1 MCRQR
6 SPLPENHPEFGLFA
20 AGNHQR
26 HPGFFQDRSRQV
38 RTERT
43 YVPAQRSL
51 RPGHGSVRHQ
61 GAEKGI
67 ELLVDID
74 AETPKTIQGDPLR
87 LQQIL
92 TNLIS
97 NAIKF
102 TDSGA

>member
-1 MCRQR
+1 M
-6 SPLPENHPEFGLFA
+6 EIFVTKA
-20 AGNHQR
+20 
-26 HPGFFQDRSRQV
+26 
-38 RTERT
+38 
-43 YVPAQRSL
+43 
-51 RPGHGSVRHQ
+51 
-61 GAEKGI
+61 AEKGI

-102 TDSGA
+102 TETGGVIMLTVKESPRTDGRYGGGRGGAGLFRKGHGHRDRSGIPRPAV